1 MKSIIKFNPTSGFAI
16 CASALAL
23 TACQPASGSFTFPEG
38 DIGKGRQTFID
49 MGCVSCHTV
58 DGERGLRDGLDE
70 AERTIVLGGEKQRVY
85 TYGELVTSIV
95 NPTHKISQTRLG
107 TMVQDDGESLMRD
120 YNDVLTI
127 TQLTDLV
134 TFLEEHYTLEP
145 FDRTD
150 YRSYGP
156 YPY

>member
-1 MKSIIKFNPTSGFAI
+1 MQPFISPNIVRTVLVG
-16 CASALAL
+16 ASVLALA
-23 TACQPASGSFTFPEG
+23 ACQPGGSGAYTFPEG
-38 DIGKGRQTFID
+38 DLGKGRQTFID
-49 MGCVSCHTV
+49 LGCISCHTV
-58 DGERGLRDGLDE
+58 DGARGLRDELGE
-70 AERTIVLGGEKQRVY
+70 AERTIPLGGEKTRVY

-95 NPTHKISQTRLG
+95 NPDHKVSQTRLG
-107 TMVQDDGESLMRD
+107 TMVQDDGETLMRD
-120 YNDVLTI
+120 YNDIMTI

-156 YPY
+156 F